1 MTFDQRIAWFS
12 ERGMIMM
19 FLWENRFLNP
29 QISEQQ
35 QTIKSSGLL
44 GKTVIKVLDEFF
56 PKFENTAK
64 RDVFSHPHFTG
75 N

>member
-12 ERGMIMM
+12 ERGMIML

-35 QTIKSSGLL
+35 QTIKSSGLME
-44 GKTVIKVLDEFF
+44 KTVIKVLEEFF
-56 PKFENTAK
+56 PKFVNELPK
-64 RDVFSHPHFTG
+64 
-75 N
+75 

>member
-35 QTIKSSGLL
+35 QTIKSSGML
-44 GKTVIKVLDEFF
+44 GETVMKVLEDYF
-56 PKFENTAK
+56 PKF
-64 RDVFSHPHFTG
+64 
-75 N
+75 